1 MGARATNWAKAY
13 KKTEKVQAKNFQKI
27 ATFTPVAK
35 NLWYNNNVIKKGRLK
50 VARGEKIMK
59 SYSKNKKLNG
69 LLNDIRD
76 EILELG
82 IEEILQYHDEFKG
95 QASDFNI
102 VEYGNLLIYYDD
114 IRELYEKNGYKSI
127 KNWSDDR
134 IWDTYKRQVGYIV
147 RDIVGDYK
155 RAERL
160 AREVA

>member
-1 MGARATNWAKAY
+1 
-13 KKTEKVQAKNFQKI
+13 
-27 ATFTPVAK
+27 
-35 NLWYNNNVIKKGRLK
+35 
-50 VARGEKIMK
+50 MK
-59 SYSKNKKLNG
+59 SFSKNKKLNG

-76 EILELG
+76 ELLELG
-82 IEEILQYHDEFKG
+82 MEEILHYHDEFKG

-102 VEYGNLLIYYDD
+102 VQYGNLLIYYDD

-127 KNWSDDR
+127 KNWSDEK